1 MKKIYASFAAIC
13 FFAASAFAQNFTA
26 SPNAPIYDNDRT
38 WVSVPV
44 SGLPTSMDPT
54 YGLCSITVNIVHTY
68 DGDLDLILISPANDS
83 IMMTNNIGGGGD
95 NFTSTVFTMSAS
107 TPVQLGSAPFTGNF
121 LPEYSI
127 NNFNDGQNP
136 NGNWYFCVKDDA
148 PNDTGYVAN
157 ITLNFCASPPLDPPN
172 FTGPCAINN
181 GSGCQCPDGS
191 QDCDL
196 LPDMLAS
203 GDIITNE
210 HTEYGGFMTLSN
222 ATPNVGWG
230 PMEIHGSNSCWC
242 DTVPVNCTTS
252 VCPSGN
258 PPTQKLLQRI
268 YHKNGPNITWYDTL
282 TPGEMSYHPSHGHI
296 HVNNWAEFTLRTQ
309 DQLDPNPTH
318 WPIIGAGSKISFCLI
333 NLGDCTNDLGYCR
346 DTLGNIL
353 TMDSVPNAPF
363 GLVSGCGVDQ
373 GIYTGMLDIYDQSLP
388 GMFIDLTNV
397 CNGNYFIVSITDPD
411 NNFLET
417 NDNNNWAAV
426 PITLTMQSNP
436 ITSGFNVTSISGLT
450 ATFSNNNT
458 DVTSFEWDFGDGN
471 TDTLNNPA
479 MHTYSTFGSYTVTLT
494 QTNPCGTYDTSF
506 VILVSGMQETGNF
519 AAQLLKASPNPANG
533 NTTINYVMPEN
544 GGMSLE
550 VFDLLGNR
558 VAIVEQGSALQG
570 MHTIDFNF
578 DALGLATGTYI
589 FRLSTPSH
597 YSTLRVVN
605 SK

>member
-1 MKKIYASFAAIC
+1 MKKIYSLTAAILLFATVSFA
-13 FFAASAFAQNFTA
+13 QTFTI
-26 SPNAPIYDNDRT
+26 SPNAVIHDNART
-38 WVSVPV
+38 TVSIPV
-44 SGLPTSMDPT
+44 SGLPATADT
-54 YGLCSITVNIVHTY
+54 AYGLCSVTVNVVHTY

-83 IMMTNNIGGGGD
+83 IMLTNNIGGGGD
-95 NFTSTVFTMSAS
+95 NFTSTVFIMSA
-107 TPVQLGSAPFTGNF
+107 TTLIQNGVAPFTGNY
-121 LPEYSI
+121 LPEFSL
-127 NNFNDGQNP
+127 NNLNDGQNP
-136 NGNWYFCVKDDA
+136 NGTWYFVAKDDA
-148 PNDTGYVAN
+148 PNDTGYIATVS
-157 ITLNFCASPPLDPPN
+157 LNFCASPPLDPPS
-172 FTGPCAINN
+172 FAGPCAINN
-181 GSGCQCPDGS
+181 GAGCQCPDGS

-242 DTVPVNCTTS
+242 DTVSVPCTTT
-252 VCPSGN
+252 VCPNGN

-268 YHKNGPNITWYDTL
+268 YHKNGSTITYHDTL

-309 DQLDPNPTH
+309 DINDPLPTN
-318 WPIIGAGSKISFCLI
+318 WPIIGSGSKISFCLI
-333 NLGDCTNDLGYCR
+333 NLGDCTNDYGYCR
-346 DTLGNIL
+346 DTAGNVL

-388 GMFIDLTNV
+388 GMFIDLTHV
-397 CNGNYFIVSITDPD
+397 CNGNYFIVSVTDPD
-411 NNFLET
+411 NNFLES

-436 ITSGFNVTSISGLT
+436 ITTGFNITSISGLT

-458 DVTSFEWDFGDGN
+458 DVDSFTWDFGDGN
-471 TDTLNNPA
+471 TDTINNPA
-479 MHTYSTFGSYTVTLT
+479 MHTYSTFGTYTVTLT

-506 VILVSGMQETGNF
+506 VIIVNGMQEMGNF
-519 AAQLLKASPNPANG
+519 AAQLLKAAPNPANG

-544 GGMSLE
+544 GEMNLE

-558 VAIVEQGSALQG
+558 VAVIEKGAALQG
-570 MHTIDFNF
+570 MHTIDFDF

-589 FRLSTPSH
+589 FRLTTPSH